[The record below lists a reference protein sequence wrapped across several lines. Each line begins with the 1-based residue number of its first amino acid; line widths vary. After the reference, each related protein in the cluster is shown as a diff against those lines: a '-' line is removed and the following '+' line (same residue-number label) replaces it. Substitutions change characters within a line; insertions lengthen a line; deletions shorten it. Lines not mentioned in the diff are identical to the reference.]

1 MDSSEVE
8 NILPKK
14 TSYMYIVIGFIL
26 FCCCCCCL
34 PGIIFMLNKKNDDN
48 MINKMPP
55 NAYQNPPNA
64 YQNPPSEYQNPINV
78 AMSQVADNNV

>member
-64 YQNPPSEYQNPINV
+64 YQNPPSEYQNSINV